1 MVPFRVAGERVYIV
15 SSASASFFSYA
26 YFLIIHY
33 LPICFQVIDNV
44 SAAMGGVRNLPL
56 ILAVTISKLTTGA
69 HMPVT
74 GVAAPVIVA
83 GTAISLLC
91 TGLLYTFDIDTSEE
105 IWIGYQVVGSVGW
118 GVASQIPII
127 TVQATTPAADL
138 AEATAILLFLLMACA
153 SLLILAKLIVCL
165 AV

>member
-1 MVPFRVAGERVYIV
+1 M
-15 SSASASFFSYA
+15 
-26 YFLIIHY
+26 
-33 LPICFQVIDNV
+33 
-44 SAAMGGVRNLPL
+44 
-56 ILAVTISKLTTGA
+56 ILAVTISMLTTGA

-83 GTAISLLC
+83 GTAIGLVC

-127 TVQATTPAADL
+127 MVQATTPAADL
-138 AEATAILLFLLMACA
+138 AEATAILLFLLMPCA